1 MSNSRSFHGARLS
14 SAYPAANHEPRLKG
28 SSMFKR
34 ILVPVDG
41 SRTSGEGLKTAIRMA
56 KDEKATLILL
66 HVVDENVLVSSGDYA
81 GASYIDQLMAD
92 MRDGGRKI
100 IAKAEATAKKQGAA
114 AKTVL
119 VESIGLRRV
128 ADIIVQQ
135 ARKQRADAI
144 VIGTHGR
151 RGISRM
157 VMGSDA
163 EEVVRAS
170 PVPVVLVRS
179 ETRGKK

>member
-1 MSNSRSFHGARLS
+1 
-14 SAYPAANHEPRLKG
+14 
-28 SSMFKR
+28 MFNR

-41 SRTSGEGLKTAIRMA
+41 SPTSGLGLKTAIRMA
-56 KDEKATLILL
+56 RDGKADLILL
-66 HVVDENVLVSSGDYA
+66 HVVDENVLALSGEYA
-81 GASYIDQLMAD
+81 GAAYIDQLMTD
-92 MRDGGRKI
+92 MREGGRKI
-100 IAKAEATAKKQGAA
+100 IAAAAATAKKQGVT

-119 VESIGLRRV
+119 TESVGLRRV

-163 EEVVRAS
+163 EEVVRNS
-170 PVPVVLVRS
+170 RVPVVLVRGGQRKS
-179 ETRGKK
+179 

>member
-1 MSNSRSFHGARLS
+1 
-14 SAYPAANHEPRLKG
+14 
-28 SSMFKR
+28 MFKR

-41 SRTSGEGLKTAIRMA
+41 SRTAEAGLKTAIRMA
-56 KDEKATLILL
+56 RDAKAALVLL
-66 HVVDENVLVSSGDYA
+66 HVIDENVLALSGEYA
-81 GASYIDQLMAD
+81 DATYIDRFLAD
-92 MRDGGRKI
+92 MRAAGKKI
-100 IAKAEATAKKQGAA
+100 IARAEAAAAKQGIR

-119 VESIGLRRV
+119 VESVGPRRV

-151 RGISRM
+151 RGLTRL

-163 EEVVRAS
+163 EEVVRSS
-170 PVPVVLVRS
+170 PVPVTLVRGQG
-179 ETRGKK
+179 RARK

>member
-1 MSNSRSFHGARLS
+1 
-14 SAYPAANHEPRLKG
+14 
-28 SSMFKR
+28 MFKR
-34 ILVPVDG
+34 ILVPIDG
-41 SRTSGEGLKTAIRMA
+41 SRTSNSGLNTAIRMA
-56 KDEKATLILL
+56 RDAKAELILL
-66 HVVDENVLVSSGDYA
+66 HVVDENVLALSGEYA
-81 GASYIDQLMAD
+81 GAAYMDRLMVD
-92 MRDGGRKI
+92 MREGGRKV
-100 IAKAEATAKKQGAA
+100 IAAAAATARKQGVT

-119 VESIGLRRV
+119 MESVGPRRV

-135 ARKQRADAI
+135 AKKLRADAV

-163 EEVVRAS
+163 EEVVRGS

-179 ETRGKK
+179 ETRGRK

>member
-1 MSNSRSFHGARLS
+1 
-14 SAYPAANHEPRLKG
+14 
-28 SSMFKR
+28 MFKR
-34 ILVPVDG
+34 ILVPIDG
-41 SRTSGEGLKTAIRMA
+41 SWTSNSGLNTAIRMA
-56 KDEKATLILL
+56 REAKAELILL
-66 HVVDENVLVSSGDYA
+66 HVVDENVLALSGEYA
-81 GASYIDQLMAD
+81 GAAYMDRLMAD
-92 MRDGGRKI
+92 MREGGRKV
-100 IAKAEATAKKQGAA
+100 IAAAAATARKQGVT

-119 VESIGLRRV
+119 MESVGPRRV

-135 ARKQRADAI
+135 AKKLRADAV

-163 EEVVRAS
+163 EEVVRGS

-179 ETRGKK
+179 ETRRRK

>member
-1 MSNSRSFHGARLS
+1 
-14 SAYPAANHEPRLKG
+14 
-28 SSMFKR
+28 MFKR
-34 ILVPVDG
+34 ILVPIDG
-41 SRTSGEGLKTAIRMA
+41 SRTSNSGLNTAIRMA
-56 KDEKATLILL
+56 RDAKAELILL
-66 HVVDENVLVSSGDYA
+66 HVVDENVLALSGEYA
-81 GASYIDQLMAD
+81 GAAYMDRLMAD
-92 MRDGGRKI
+92 MREGGRKV
-100 IAKAEATAKKQGAA
+100 IAAAAATARKQGVT

-119 VESIGLRRV
+119 MESVGPRRV

-135 ARKQRADAI
+135 AKKLRADAV

-163 EEVVRAS
+163 EEVVRGS

-179 ETRGKK
+179 ETRGRK

>member
-1 MSNSRSFHGARLS
+1 
-14 SAYPAANHEPRLKG
+14 
-28 SSMFKR
+28 MFKR

-41 SRTSGEGLKTAIRMA
+41 SPTSDSGLKTAIRMA
-56 KDEKATLILL
+56 RDERAALILL
-66 HVVDENVLVSSGDYA
+66 HVVDESVLALSGEYA
-81 GASYIDQLMAD
+81 GAAYVDRLMAD
-92 MRDGGRKI
+92 MREGGRKI
-100 IAKAEATAKKQGAA
+100 IAAAAATSKRQGVT

-119 VESIGLRRV
+119 VESVGPRRV

-135 ARKQRADAI
+135 ARKLRADAI

-163 EEVVRAS
+163 EEVVRNS
-170 PVPVVLVRS
+170 RVPVVLVKGEGRK
-179 ETRGKK
+179 R

>member
-1 MSNSRSFHGARLS
+1 
-14 SAYPAANHEPRLKG
+14 
-28 SSMFKR
+28 MFKR

-41 SRTSGEGLKTAIRMA
+41 SRTSDSGLKTAIRMA
-56 KDEKATLILL
+56 RDGKADLILL
-66 HVVDENVLVSSGDYA
+66 HVVDENVLVLSGEYA
-81 GASYIDQLMAD
+81 GASYIDRLMAD
-92 MRDGGRKI
+92 MREGGRKI
-100 IAKAEATAKKQGAA
+100 IAAAAATAKKQGVT

-119 VESIGLRRV
+119 IESVGSRRV

-135 ARKQRADAI
+135 ARKLRADAI

-163 EEVVRAS
+163 EEVVRNS
-170 PVPVVLVRS
+170 RVPVVLVKGER
-179 ETRGKK
+179 RKG

>member
-1 MSNSRSFHGARLS
+1 
-14 SAYPAANHEPRLKG
+14 
-28 SSMFKR
+28 MFKR

-41 SRTSGEGLKTAIRMA
+41 SRTSEAGLNTALRMA
-56 KDEKATLILL
+56 RDAKAQLVLL
-66 HVVDENVLVSSGDYA
+66 HVVDESVLVLSGESA
-81 GASYIDQLMAD
+81 GASYLDRLMAD
-92 MRDGGRKI
+92 MREGGRRI
-100 IAKAEATAKKQGAA
+100 VAKAATLAKQGRVA
-114 AKTVL
+114 AKTVV
-119 VESIGLRRV
+119 VESVGPRRV

-135 ARKQRADAI
+135 AKKQRADAI

>member
-1 MSNSRSFHGARLS
+1 
-14 SAYPAANHEPRLKG
+14 
-28 SSMFKR
+28 MFRR

-41 SRTSGEGLKTAIRMA
+41 SRTSDSGLKTAIRMA
-56 KDEKATLILL
+56 RDEKAALMLL
-66 HVVDENVLVSSGDYA
+66 HVVDESVLALSGEYS
-81 GASYIDQLMAD
+81 GAAYMDRLMAD
-92 MRDGGRKI
+92 MREGGRKI
-100 IAKAEATAKKQGAA
+100 IAAASAAAKKQGVT

-119 VESIGLRRV
+119 IESVGPGRV

-135 ARKQRADAI
+135 ARKLRADAI

-163 EEVVRAS
+163 EEVVRNS
-170 PVPVVLVRS
+170 RVPVVLVKGER
-179 ETRGKK
+179 RKG

>member
-1 MSNSRSFHGARLS
+1 
-14 SAYPAANHEPRLKG
+14 
-28 SSMFKR
+28 MFKR
-34 ILVPVDG
+34 ILVPIDG
-41 SRTSGEGLKTAIRMA
+41 SRTSDSGLNTAIRMA
-56 KDEKATLILL
+56 RDERAELILL
-66 HVVDENVLVSSGDYA
+66 HVVDENVLALSGEYA
-81 GASYIDQLMAD
+81 GATYMDRMMAS
-92 MRDGGRKI
+92 MREGGKKI
-100 IAKAEATAKKQGAA
+100 IAKGAATAKKQSVT

-119 VESIGLRRV
+119 LESVGPRRV

-163 EEVVRAS
+163 EEVVRGS
-170 PVPVVLVRS
+170 PVPVVLVS
-179 ETRGKK
+179 SGTRGRK